1 MAPHHV
7 SMPAAAEARRRL
19 AAAIEEAHST
29 GAVPTRFGEGGAAV
43 PIPAE
48 AARLLLDI
56 LDRMARG
63 QAVTLGSDEE
73 TPSPRR
79 AALDEIT
86 AIDQELGLQ

>member
-1 MAPHHV
+1 MTPHHAPI
-7 SMPAAAEARRRL
+7 PAAAEARRRL
-19 AAAIEEAHST
+19 AAALEEADPA
-29 GAVPTRFGEGGAAV
+29 GAVPARFGEGEAV

-63 QAVTLGSDEE
+63 QAVTLGGDEE

-79 AALDEIT
+79 AALDDMT